1 MKKILAI
8 ISTMLIVMCLS
19 CNNKQT
25 GASQEEQRVFLFDSI
40 CYGDSL
46 AKLLNDGYQFYDM
59 DDSVCLIST
68 VSHGFYFNPSEM
80 FSMFSL
86 TTESN
91 KVIGIGIMLADP
103 AYNLAEGK
111 CSSLAMNNF
120 IEYTRNELVIRFG
133 KCDSIAIDTTKTSEW
148 ARCAIWKRNGFQY
161 KIDEHLTNKN
171 GTNLFAFFYDASKI
185 K

>member
-1 MKKILAI
+1 
-8 ISTMLIVMCLS
+8 MLIVMCLS

-25 GASQEEQRVFLFDSI
+25 GANQEEQRVFLFDSI

-59 DDSVCLIST
+59 DDSVCLVST

-103 AYNLAEGK
+103 AYNFERLE
-111 CSSLAMNNF
+111 CSSQSMDNF
-120 IEYTRNELVIRFG
+120 IKYTENELAIRLG
-133 KCDSIAIDTTKTSEW
+133 ECDSSKIDTTNTELTM
-148 ARCAIWKRNGFQY
+148 RVIWKRNGFQY
-161 KIDEHLTNKN
+161 KIEKHLRKEKDAC
-171 GTNLFAFFYDASKI
+171 LFAFFYDASKI